1 MFYKIAKTLSVT
13 ASIIGI
19 LMMAGA
25 CSVKSQELFY
35 LYVALGITTLTTGAF
50 ALEYFRI
57 REKENKGGRRN
68 VPEER
73 QRKSMR
79 TSELDKMINKLRSLD
94 RVDGTSEYYK
104 NNAIAYLS
112 DLADYLDRIGVKTI
126 KMRPEAATSSG
137 AHNKKLN

>member
-35 LYVALGITTLTTGAF
+35 LYAALGITTLTTGVF

-57 REKENKGGRRN
+57 REWQYRKRKIREAKEHARR
-68 VPEER
+68 
-73 QRKSMR
+73 
-79 TSELDKMINKLRSLD
+79 
-94 RVDGTSEYYK
+94 
-104 NNAIAYLS
+104 
-112 DLADYLDRIGVKTI
+112 
-126 KMRPEAATSSG
+126 EAA
-137 AHNKKLN
+137 